1 MCNGGEGGYDRTIIN
16 RNPATSVPTTNC
28 EREKSSYLEFFPMT
42 VQYEGSNMA
51 WNTGELGLERN
62 WEARYRT
69 TSVSRQTLNSTDSFV
84 PSKKIKIYLPATPG
98 SVNRIN
104 TEARRNDAQRYK
116 RRVTSCRSYG
126 NRETRYGKH
135 RFSLVSIS
143 ERRETKERERERFGR
158 REIFARITRR
168 MERKKKDG
176 TSKGG
181 PG

>member
-16 RNPATSVPTTNC
+16 RNPATSVPTTNR
-28 EREKSSYLEFFPMT
+28 EREKSSYLEFFPMM

-69 TSVSRQTLNSTDSFV
+69 TSVSRQALNSTDSFV

-135 RFSLVSIS
+135 RFPSSRFPS
-143 ERRETKERERERFGR
+143 EGKRKRERERFGR

>member
-16 RNPATSVPTTNC
+16 RNPATSVPTTNR

-126 NRETRYGKH
+126 NRETRYSKH
-135 RFSLVSIS
+135 PRLDF
-143 ERRETKERERERFGR
+143 RAKGNERERERDSGGEKFS
-158 REIFARITRR
+158 RE
-168 MERKKKDG
+168 
-176 TSKGG
+176 
-181 PG
+181 

>member
-1 MCNGGEGGYDRTIIN
+1 MEYRRT
-16 RNPATSVPTTNC
+16 RFG
-28 EREKSSYLEFFPMT
+28 K
-42 VQYEGSNMA
+42 Q
-51 WNTGELGLERN
+51 RN

>member
-1 MCNGGEGGYDRTIIN
+1 
-16 RNPATSVPTTNC
+16 
-28 EREKSSYLEFFPMT
+28 
-42 VQYEGSNMA
+42 MA

-69 TSVSRQTLNSTDSFV
+69 TSVSRQALNSTDSFV

-126 NRETRYGKH
+126 NRETRYSKH
-135 RFSLVSIS
+135 PRLDF
-143 ERRETKERERERFGR
+143 RAKGNERERER
-158 REIFARITRR
+158 EIRA
-168 MERKKKDG
+168 ERNFRANNSEDG
-176 TSKGG
+176 TEEEGWDVEGWAGVK
-181 PG
+181 